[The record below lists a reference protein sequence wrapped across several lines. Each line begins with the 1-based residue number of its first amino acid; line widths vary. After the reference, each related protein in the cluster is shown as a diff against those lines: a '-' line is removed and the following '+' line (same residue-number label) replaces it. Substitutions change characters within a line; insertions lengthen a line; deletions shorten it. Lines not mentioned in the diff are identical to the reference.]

1 MSPNSTIATS
11 EGPIKNSGSLVVRS
25 NSPTLQTIET
35 AESSAVLSAASRP
48 KSLRLSMK
56 KRASGF
62 KEKSSLFASF
72 TNKSNPNKLPA
83 NSCHPSRVSEL
94 PGAEEGKI
102 KANISS
108 NSLKH
113 DDKHQSLSSS
123 LPVNHATLGAA
134 EMADL
139 LDYNSQ
145 DEYFSD
151 DEEQSEYDPQEFQD
165 EAHHDNRH
173 RSVGSN
179 SRASGST
186 SFDDDEECFD
196 EGELNSVTLLK
207 RLGDNPTETEMAQV
221 ALSRA
226 TESIK
231 DCFSVG
237 VDQAKFE
244 NIPTYDKN
252 DMLIGQHLGKG
263 SFSDVFEVSV
273 TVRKETPDLNTLLS
287 DVAIK
292 TNVVQQGNTDSQDN
306 HQSTAAVSARPNG
319 RRRAQ
324 RRSSMSG
331 SVCVGSMGRPQFE
344 TARQGKRMTLAMKC
358 LRPQARS
365 NFDHFLVGV
374 EDLIHETA
382 ILSTLDHPNII
393 KLWGRAGDVSSF
405 KLSDGYF
412 ILLDKLQD
420 TLQDRID
427 WWAKDYPNARKNA
440 PSLNQIKVA
449 CDISDALSYL
459 HMSNIVFRDLKP
471 ANVGF
476 DASGQLK
483 LFDFGFAAKIAPEGD
498 NKSNDPH
505 LLNEICGTL
514 RYMAP
519 EVSAAL
525 DYGKEVDVYS
535 FGILLWEICA
545 ATKPFSNIMSTRDFK
560 NKVYGEKERPKLG
573 KYWRKD
579 VKYLL
584 KKCWSSDPTERP
596 TMNYIKSMLTSSVCE
611 MKAKPAKESSSFGG
625 SLRRSFTLTRRSSFQ

>member
-1 MSPNSTIATS
+1 MN
-11 EGPIKNSGSLVVRS
+11 
-25 NSPTLQTIET
+25 
-35 AESSAVLSAASRP
+35 
-48 KSLRLSMK
+48 
-56 KRASGF
+56 
-62 KEKSSLFASF
+62 
-72 TNKSNPNKLPA
+72 NKLPA
-83 NSCHPSRVSEL
+83 NSCHPARVPDL

-102 KANISS
+102 KANISI
-108 NSLKH
+108 NSL
-113 DDKHQSLSSS
+113 DKHGDCSGPLD
-123 LPVNHATLGAA
+123 LAALGAA

-139 LDYNSQ
+139 LDYTSQ
-145 DEYFSD
+145 DESCSD
-151 DEEQSEYDPQEFQD
+151 ELMDEKKSEHDSQDFQD
-165 EAHHDNRH
+165 EAHDNRH

-196 EGELNSVTLLK
+196 GGELDSVTLLK

-221 ALSRA
+221 ALTRA

-231 DCFSVG
+231 DCFSIG

-244 NIPTYDKN
+244 KIPTYDKN

-263 SFSDVFEVSV
+263 SFSDVFEVTITISNG
-273 TVRKETPDLNTLLS
+273 TPDLNTLLS
-287 DVAIK
+287 EAAIK
-292 TNVVQQGNTDSQDN
+292 TDVIQQLNNDSQDN
-306 HQSTAAVSARPNG
+306 HQPTAAGPGRSDG

-324 RRSSMSG
+324 RRSSMNG

-344 TARQGKRMTLAMKC
+344 TTRQGKRTTLAMKC

-393 KLWGRAGDVSSF
+393 KLWGRAGDASSF

-412 ILLDKLQD
+412 ILVDKLQD

-427 WWAKDYPNARKNA
+427 RWAKDYPNARKNA
-440 PSLNQIKVA
+440 PSLSQIKVA

-476 DASGQLK
+476 DAIGQLK
-483 LFDFGFAAKIAPEGD
+483 LFDFGFAASIASMSDEESGSVSSSHSKP
-498 NKSNDPH
+498 K
-505 LLNEICGTL
+505 LLHGKCGTL

-519 EVSAAL
+519 EVNAAL
-525 DYGKEVDVYS
+525 GYGKEVDVYS

-545 ATKPFSNIMSTRDFK
+545 ARKPFSNVKSAEDFE
-560 NKVYGEKERPKLG
+560 NKVFRKEERPKPG
-573 KYWRKD
+573 KYWPEYLKD
-579 VKYLL
+579 LMQ
-584 KKCWSSDPTERP
+584 KCWSCDPKERP
-596 TMNYIKSMLTSSVCE
+596 TMCIAKSLLSAALSDMKTQSTQNFDSNSMRKSFFVPKRLTWNI
-611 MKAKPAKESSSFGG
+611 
-625 SLRRSFTLTRRSSFQ
+625 

>member
-1 MSPNSTIATS
+1 MSPGTMRTDD
-11 EGPIKNSGSLVVRS
+11 
-25 NSPTLQTIET
+25 T
-35 AESSAVLSAASRP
+35 
-48 KSLRLSMK
+48 
-56 KRASGF
+56 
-62 KEKSSLFASF
+62 
-72 TNKSNPNKLPA
+72 LPA
-83 NSCHPSRVSEL
+83 EARL
-94 PGAEEGKI
+94 A
-102 KANISS
+102 
-108 NSLKH
+108 
-113 DDKHQSLSSS
+113 
-123 LPVNHATLGAA
+123 AA
-134 EMADL
+134 EMSRFL
-139 LDYNSQ
+139 
-145 DEYFSD
+145 EYYS
-151 DEEQSEYDPQEFQD
+151 DEEEVVTTTTEETDSPKPSSPILKCNYFEGLESCADYKTNWGTGSELD
-165 EAHHDNRH
+165 
-173 RSVGSN
+173 
-179 SRASGST
+179 
-186 SFDDDEECFD
+186 
-196 EGELNSVTLLK
+196 SVTLLE
-207 RLGDNPTETEMAQV
+207 RLGDNPTETEMARIAV
-221 ALSRA
+221 TRA
-226 TESIK
+226 TESISN
-231 DCFSVG
+231 CFSVG
-237 VDQAKFE
+237 VDKKCSFGE
-244 NIPTYDKN
+244 IPSYNKDEL
-252 DMLIGQHLGKG
+252 LIGQHLGKG
-263 SFSDVFEVSV
+263 SFSDVFQVMV
-273 TVRKETPDLNTLLS
+273 TQKALSSKAVIKATKDSETLANPDERK
-287 DVAIK
+287 
-292 TNVVQQGNTDSQDN
+292 
-306 HQSTAAVSARPNG
+306 
-319 RRRAQ
+319 RAQ
-324 RRSSMSG
+324 RRSSMSS

-344 TARQGKRMTLAMKC
+344 TARQGKHMTLAMKC

-412 ILLDKLQD
+412 ILVDKLQD

-427 WWAKDYPNARKNA
+427 RWAKSFPNARKNA

-560 NKVYGEKERPKLG
+560 NKVYGEEERPKLG

-579 VKYLL
+579 MKYLL
-584 KKCWSSDPTERP
+584 QKCWSSDPTERP